1 LELVVSDDR
10 WKGSLDAW
18 KTREPECDDPRSQ
31 EPGECERCRGSG
43 WIIVNR
49 LGRYL
54 AAGPRPD
61 YSSRRFVFCEPCDG
75 CDGRGVIPDL
85 EADE

>member
-1 LELVVSDDR
+1 MSDR

-43 WIIVNR
+43 WIAVNS

-54 AAGPRPD
+54 GPGPVPQYTTHRLR
-61 YSSRRFVFCEPCDG
+61 SVECDACGG
-75 CDGRGVIPDL
+75 CGVIADP